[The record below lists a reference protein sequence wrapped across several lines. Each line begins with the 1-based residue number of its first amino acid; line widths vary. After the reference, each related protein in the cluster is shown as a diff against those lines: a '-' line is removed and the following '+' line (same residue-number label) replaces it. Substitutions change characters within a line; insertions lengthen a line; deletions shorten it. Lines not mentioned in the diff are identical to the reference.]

1 MDLILGTSCSNPN
14 ELGSNVITK
23 CRAGF
28 IKLHLHQL
36 HIDNIAL
43 LKGHHALVMD
53 MENGDKVIGKIEKG
67 FELITKAR
75 NLQLDQGQHIM
86 RHTRT

>member
-1 MDLILGTSCSNPN
+1 MDMILGTSCSNLN
-14 ELGSNVITK
+14 EIGSNIITK

-43 LKGHHALVMD
+43 PKGHRAFVMD
-53 MENGDKVIGKIEKG
+53 MENNDKLIRKIEKG
-67 FELITKAR
+67 FEPITKAR
-75 NLQLDQGQHIM
+75 NFWLHQGRHII

>member
-1 MDLILGTSCSNPN
+1 MDMILGTCYSNPN
-14 ELGSNVITK
+14 DIGSNIVIEY
-23 CRAGF
+23 RVGF

-43 LKGHHALVMD
+43 LKGNHAFVMK
-53 MENGDKVIGKIEKG
+53 MENGDKVIGKFEKG

-75 NLQLDQGQHIM
+75 NLWLHQGRHII
-86 RHTRT
+86 